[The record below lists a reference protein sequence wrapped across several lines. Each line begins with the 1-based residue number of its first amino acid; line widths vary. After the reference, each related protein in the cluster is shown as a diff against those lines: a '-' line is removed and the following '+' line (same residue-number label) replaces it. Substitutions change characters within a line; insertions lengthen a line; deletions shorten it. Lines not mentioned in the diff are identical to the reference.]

1 MRPRNRQSLNLR
13 VRVVLWTARPQL
25 LEASTNPG
33 MYAILEAFEQ
43 RTGIPSLVNT
53 SFNLHGEP
61 IVCSPTDALRTFR
74 EGGLDAL
81 VLDPY
86 LLVASSTS

>member
-1 MRPRNRQSLNLR
+1 MAPRDLNSL
-13 VRVVLWTARPQL
+13 RPQQ
-25 LEASTNPG
+25 PRDVRDPR
-33 MYAILEAFEQ
+33 AFEQ

-81 VLDPY
+81 VRAPISWSRALP
-86 LLVASSTS
+86 AEREA